1 MANKKPPSIFRIYF
15 LATAISIGLVAFVGL
30 ELGLAALFLV
40 VVLAALEITFSVD
53 NAVVNTRIL
62 ERMSPGWQQVF
73 LTVGILIAVFGVRFI
88 LPLAIVSIT
97 SGAAISTVL
106 DLALNDPEEYGH
118 RLEEAKYMIASF
130 GGIFLLMIFLDFF
143 FQRRKV
149 KWLIA
154 IETVMEKAGRLVS
167 LSVILSLGTLLAAT
181 AIVDEEHRLPAL
193 ASGIIGLVLYLLI
206 NSLDTILSRGK
217 IAAGQLKNGV
227 QSTFKAGLIGFAYL
241 MLIDASFS
249 LDGVIGAFA
258 ITNNILLIT
267 IGLGIGA
274 LYVRVITIHMLR
286 HGVLD
291 QYRYMEHGAHYAIG
305 ILAAIMLLSLRFEI
319 PEVVAG
325 LTGLT
330 FVGAAVFHSY
340 VERKAMLEKTKS

>member
-1 MANKKPPSIFRIYF
+1 MSDKKPSIFRIYF
-15 LATAISIGLVAFVGL
+15 LATAISLGLIAFVGL

-40 VVLAALEITFSVD
+40 IVLAALEITFSVD

-73 LTVGILIAVFGVRFI
+73 LTIGILIAVFGVRFI

-97 SGAAISTVL
+97 SGEAISTVL
-106 DLALNDPEEYGH
+106 DLALNNPDEYGH

-143 FQRRKV
+143 FQRRRV
-149 KWLIA
+149 KWLNTL
-154 IETVMEKAGRLVS
+154 ETVMEKAGRLVS

-181 AIVDEEHRLPAL
+181 SVIDEAHRYEAL
-193 ASGIIGLVLYLLI
+193 VSGVVGLLLYLLI
-206 NSLDTILSRGK
+206 NSLDTILARGK
-217 IAAGQLKNGV
+217 VAATTLKESV
-227 QSTFKAGLIGFAYL
+227 QNTFKAGLIGFVYL
-241 MLIDASFS
+241 LLIDASFS

-258 ITNNILLIT
+258 ITDNILLIT

-274 LYVRVITIHMLR
+274 LYVRVITVHMLR

-305 ILAAIMLLSLRFEI
+305 ILAAIMLLSLHYHI

-325 LTGLT
+325 LAGLM

-340 VERKAMLEKTKS
+340 VERKAMLEESQG